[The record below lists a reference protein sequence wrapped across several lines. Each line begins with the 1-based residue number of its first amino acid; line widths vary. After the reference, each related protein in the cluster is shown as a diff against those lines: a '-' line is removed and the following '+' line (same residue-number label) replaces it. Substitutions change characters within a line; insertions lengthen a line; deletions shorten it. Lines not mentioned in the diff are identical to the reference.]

1 MTPRTPMGESSGH
14 QRARSR
20 LLTTS
25 RGLVEVAE
33 RGSGTPVLVLHGT
46 PGGVDAADAMGC
58 FLPSGG
64 FHVITLSRPG
74 YLGTPL
80 SSGPTLDEQAD
91 LFAAVLDA
99 LGLEACAVLA
109 WSGAG
114 PYAYR
119 FAVRH
124 PQRVTALVAFAA
136 VSLPCVDP
144 PPSLLDRFLL
154 GTRIGGLALSAAAR
168 WRPQEIVDGVLA
180 AEGSLSPAARRVE
193 VQRVLTDEDQL
204 AFVRALTAAGS
215 WAGRR
220 RAGYEHDMALFEQL
234 PGLDLDHIDAPVLLV
249 QGGADTDVEPAHTDH
264 AAALIQRAQRLDLAD
279 GTHLALY
286 VHPEARAAQTAVRA
300 FLREATSK
308 APVEPTEN

>member
-1 MTPRTPMGESSGH
+1 MTPRRHLRDRCDRRCTH
-14 QRARSR
+14 SR

-25 RGLVEVAE
+25 RGPVEVAE
-33 RGSGTPVLVLHGT
+33 RGRGTPVLVLHGT
-46 PGGVDAADAMGC
+46 PGGIDAADAMGR
-58 FLPSGG
+58 FLPSES
-64 FHVITLSRPG
+64 FRVITLSRPG

-99 LGLEACAVLA
+99 LGLEVGAVLA

-124 PQRVTALVAFAA
+124 PQRMAALVAFAA
-136 VSLPCVDP
+136 VSLPCADP

-154 GTRIGGLALSAAAR
+154 GTRVGGLTLTAVAR
-168 WRPQEIVDGVLA
+168 RRPKEIVDGVLA
-180 AEGSLSPAARRVE
+180 SEGSLPPDAGRAE
-193 VQRVLTDEDQL
+193 VQRVLADDEQL
-204 AFVRALTAAGS
+204 AFVRALTAVGS

-220 RAGYEHDMALFEQL
+220 RAGYEHDMTLFAHL
-234 PGLDLDHIDAPVLLV
+234 PTLELDRISAPVLLV
-249 QGGADTDVEPAHTDH
+249 QGDADTDVEPAHTDH
-264 AAALIQRAQRLDLAD
+264 AAALIPQVQRLDLTG

-286 VHPEARAAQTAVRA
+286 VHPDARVTQAAVRA
-300 FLREATSK
+300 FLRDPSIEALTDLT
-308 APVEPTEN
+308 AI